1 MELNNYVNFILDY
14 QFSLGFLHNMSTNIR
29 CMKLFDVHNN
39 IKLGLTKKH
48 KILNAIMEIINEM
61 EKQLRVM

>member
-1 MELNNYVNFILDY
+1 
-14 QFSLGFLHNMSTNIR
+14 
-29 CMKLFDVHNN
+29 MKLFDVHNN